1 MQDVKSLDNLVSK
14 ALADVS
20 KFNPTKKVK
29 FDLFLHPEG
38 DRIDHLDSGKFSL
51 MSHTKKV
58 WGVGN
63 KRPARQGGV
72 VPARKAPAT
81 TEERD
86 ETDEIK
92 SKKARKSYAET
103 APIIKSIGVLFQGNF
118 F

>member
-1 MQDVKSLDNLVSK
+1 VQDVKSLDILVNK

-20 KFNPTKKVK
+20 KFNPKFK
-29 FDLFLHPEG
+29 FDLFLEG

-63 KRPARQGGV
+63 KRPARLGGA

-81 TEERD
+81 TEELD
-86 ETDEIK
+86 ETDETK

-118 F
+118 I

>member
-1 MQDVKSLDNLVSK
+1 MKSLENLVKKAFQDVAKIN
-14 ALADVS
+14 A
-20 KFNPTKKVK
+20 KFK
-29 FDLFLHPEG
+29 FDLYFSH
-38 DRIDHLDSGKFSL
+38 DDVRIDHLDSTKFDL
-51 MSHTKKV
+51 KSHTKKV

-63 KRPARQGGV
+63 KRRARPGEV

-118 F
+118 I

>member
-1 MQDVKSLDNLVSK
+1 VHDVKSLDLVNK

-20 KFNPTKKVK
+20 KFNPRVK
-29 FDLFLHPEG
+29 FDLFFLPEG

-63 KRPARQGGV
+63 KRPARLGGA

-81 TEERD
+81 TEELD
-86 ETDEIK
+86 ETDETK

-118 F
+118 I